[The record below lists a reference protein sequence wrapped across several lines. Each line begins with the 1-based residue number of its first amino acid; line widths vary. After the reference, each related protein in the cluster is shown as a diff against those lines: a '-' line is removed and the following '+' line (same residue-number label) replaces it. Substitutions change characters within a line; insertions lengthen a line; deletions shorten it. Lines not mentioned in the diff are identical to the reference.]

1 MTEQI
6 YNSDA
11 YKQELESKIIEI
23 NEDYIVLDKTIF
35 FQEEEGSQMILVLS
49 H

>member
-11 YKQELESKIIEI
+11 YQKEIQSEIIDI
-23 NEDYIVLDKTIF
+23 GEDYLILDKTIF
-35 FQEEEGSQMILVLS
+35 SLVVEDNQMI
-49 H
+49 